1 MKRNLDILLIAM
13 IFITILLCSNT
24 IKAQRL
30 YSESGD
36 FYEKSKRNV
45 VDHAKLGV
53 FYELKFRKDSTKLD
67 DYTEA
72 QTVLMVSDKHL
83 LFSDYNRLAFD
94 SINDYL
100 ASSKQN
106 KKDQKA
112 REEWMQAIK
121 KWTFFFVTLTDLEEQ
136 KTTVQTYDVLRSYE
150 YTYPT
155 PQMDWQLVS
164 GDSII
169 NQRACK
175 KATCSFA
182 GRNYIAWYTETIALP
197 YGPYLFTGLPGLIME
212 IHDEGRNWIFT
223 NNGFGA
229 MSQYSDMYL
238 YKKKYIKDLIVTTHE
253 NALTG
258 YRNDIEDFD
267 NLSIEIYNVKIE
279 KNGKMV
285 TPEANNPKRP
295 SNMLEL
301 KW

>member
-1 MKRNLDILLIAM
+1 MTLPDGTHEVFEFIKINRMRFLVL
-13 IFITILLCSNT
+13 FITILLCSNT

-36 FYEKSKRNV
+36 FYEKSKRSV

-83 LFSDYNRLAFD
+83 LFSDYNRLALD

-136 KTTVQTYDVLRSYE
+136 KPRYRLTMYCEATSTL
-150 YTYPT
+150 T
-155 PQMDWQLVS
+155 
-164 GDSII
+164 
-169 NQRACK
+169 QR
-175 KATCSFA
+175 
-182 GRNYIAWYTETIALP
+182 
-197 YGPYLFTGLPGLIME
+197 
-212 IHDEGRNWIFT
+212 
-223 NNGFGA
+223 
-229 MSQYSDMYL
+229 
-238 YKKKYIKDLIVTTHE
+238 
-253 NALTG
+253 
-258 YRNDIEDFD
+258 
-267 NLSIEIYNVKIE
+267 
-279 KNGKMV
+279 
-285 TPEANNPKRP
+285 
-295 SNMLEL
+295 L
-301 KW
+301 KWTGNWYPGIL

>member
-1 MKRNLDILLIAM
+1 MRFLVL
-13 IFITILLCSNT
+13 FITILLCSTT

-36 FYEKSKRNV
+36 FYEKSKRSV

-83 LFSDYNRLAFD
+83 LFSDYNRLALD

-150 YTYPT
+150 YTYIIRKTKCFRILERNAIISKTKRNFSRLYPT
-155 PQMDWQLVS
+155 PQKF
-164 GDSII
+164 
-169 NQRACK
+169 K
-175 KATCSFA
+175 KIDRLR
-182 GRNYIAWYTETIALP
+182 RN
-197 YGPYLFTGLPGLIME
+197 E
-212 IHDEGRNWIFT
+212 IH
-223 NNGFGA
+223 
-229 MSQYSDMYL
+229 
-238 YKKKYIKDLIVTTHE
+238 
-253 NALTG
+253 
-258 YRNDIEDFD
+258 
-267 NLSIEIYNVKIE
+267 
-279 KNGKMV
+279 
-285 TPEANNPKRP
+285 
-295 SNMLEL
+295 L
-301 KW
+301 KAVRTSS